1 MLDSNASW
9 RWQLSPVQ
17 HKPWWYEYLESIE
30 VADIRSYHCN
40 EGEFLTDLPSV
51 NSHASIVKD
60 KKFPLS
66 KFDLEWEKK
75 AKIAHIFTNFHQLLP
90 IWNLTPLPAAAGSQ
104 VWFITNAVQCLSP
117 ITTSNQ
123 LRHRY
128 ILFYKT
134 WQILSEFYC
143 AIQDGLVQEAYF
155 WIANWLGLTKVRYLF
170 ATCYSF
176 HIQLRF

>member
-1 MLDSNASW
+1 MCTMYYHVVSW
-9 RWQLSPVQ
+9 CYRKI
-17 HKPWWYEYLESIE
+17 HYEIKSFFYRFECLTAMRPEDGSCHLYNISLGDMNTFDSIE

-75 AKIAHIFTNFHQLLP
+75 AKIAHIFTNFHQLRP

-128 ILFYKT
+128 ILFYM
-134 WQILSEFYC
+134 L
-143 AIQDGLVQEAYF
+143 
-155 WIANWLGLTKVRYLF
+155 
-170 ATCYSF
+170 
-176 HIQLRF
+176 